1 MTRRADGE
9 LPPLDADAWLIWPR
23 GGNSGDQL
31 ILDACARYLADRGI
45 AAWISDGS
53 IETAIVDGDGRYLDN
68 AVGAY
73 RGLFVFPGGGNIG
86 IYPDNGAA
94 RTAIISRLKPYQRCL
109 VFPQSAAASEPS
121 LVHPQ
126 VRVWCRDAQSK
137 ALLDAA
143 GVSTD
148 LVPDACFYLGPD
160 FPQAPGGEGAYFIHR
175 SSGRETES
183 IKHGL
188 GAGLVGSDLT
198 YRTPREEIIA
208 TLLPIGTVVAD
219 RLHGGLIAMM
229 MGKKTIFLPVGY
241 HKIAAFCQTWLS
253 EFRNVR
259 YCSTQAELAAAMQS
273 LEPMTFDFRT
283 LFTSHADPALNRF
296 LLGI

>member
-1 MTRRADGE
+1 MTRRANGE

-31 ILDACARYLADRGI
+31 ILDGCVHYLADRGI
-45 AAWISDGS
+45 AAWVSDGS
-53 IETAIVDGDGRYLDN
+53 METAIVEGDNRYLDD
-68 AVGAY
+68 AVAAY

-109 VFPQSAAASEPS
+109 VFPQSAAAPEPS
-121 LVHPQ
+121 LVNPQ

-143 GVSTD
+143 GIATD
-148 LVPDACFYLGPD
+148 LVPDAAFYLQPE
-160 FPQAPGGEGAYFIHR
+160 FPQAPAGEGVYFIHR

-183 IKHGL
+183 VAHGL
-188 GAGLVGSDLT
+188 GGNLSGSDLT
-198 YRTPREEIIA
+198 YRTPRAEIIS
-208 TLLPIGTVVAD
+208 TLLPMDVVVAD

-229 MGKKTIFLPVGY
+229 MGKKTILLPVGY
-241 HKIAAFCQTWLS
+241 HKIAAYYETWLS

-259 YCSTQAELAAAMQS
+259 YCSTEAELEAAMQS
-273 LEPMTFDFRT
+273 LEPMIFDFRT

-296 LLGI
+296 LLGT